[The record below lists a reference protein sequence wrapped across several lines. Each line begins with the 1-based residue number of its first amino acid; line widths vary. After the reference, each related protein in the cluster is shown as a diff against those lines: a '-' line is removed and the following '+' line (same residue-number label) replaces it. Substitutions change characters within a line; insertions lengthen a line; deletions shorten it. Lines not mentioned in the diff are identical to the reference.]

1 MNTLQISPESQFDSL
16 SIGIKLYNYF
26 DGFNR
31 KEIQLFSYF
40 SSVLFPYTREPLSEW
55 KYKFILDSE
64 NYPFSADINSAIDLH
79 ILNGNFEEKEAFLN
93 ATTRGIRTFDEI
105 KGLHSFVNREK
116 AITAACTAS
125 IMVPFRETEEALL
138 KDPELTKK
146 QLLKTNQD
154 WINQDFVIERI
165 KEVSTK
171 LGVPINN
178 LIASSVSWIKYLA
191 LIKL

>member
-1 MNTLQISPESQFDSL
+1 MMKVSNNKRDILIFRTSITTELEIERINILFAQYSQIQC
-16 SIGIKLYNYF
+16 
-26 DGFNR
+26 
-31 KEIQLFSYF
+31 Q
-40 SSVLFPYTREPLSEW
+40 
-55 KYKFILDSE
+55 
-64 NYPFSADINSAIDLH
+64 
-79 ILNGNFEEKEAFLN
+79 NGNFEEKEAFLN

-138 KDPELTKK
+138 KDPELTKN